1 MLYKECLLIS
11 TTRILYVVVVMKYI
25 VCYSGGHSSALV
37 AIEAVRKY
45 GKEDVILLNHN
56 ISSEVEH
63 KDIKRFKNEIA
74 KYLGLEITYAN
85 MEGWEYKTPLRVCKE
100 LGGFKFGMSPV
111 LCTYHLKT
119 KPFEKYLKENW
130 SDKKEEITILYGFDE
145 NEKARIQRRSS
156 ILGQQGYKTDYP
168 LAFWDRTI
176 EATEEIGIKRPSV
189 YELHRH
195 ANCIG
200 CLKAGMQSWYLVYCL
215 YPKLWKEAKETE
227 NEIGYSIL
235 KDKFLE
241 ELEPKFAQMKCQGFV
256 PSEKISPQKFWAK
269 VEKEL
274 QLIGQISWLPCD
286 CSF

>member
-1 MLYKECLLIS
+1 
-11 TTRILYVVVVMKYI
+11 MKYI

-37 AIEAVRKY
+37 AIEAVRKC
-45 GKEDVILLNHN
+45 GKENVILLNHN
-56 ISSEVEH
+56 ISEEVEH
-63 KDIKRFKNEIA
+63 NDIKRFKNEVA
-74 KYLGLEITYAN
+74 DYLGIEITYAN
-85 MEGWEYKTPLRVCKE
+85 MEGWETKTPLRICKE
-100 LGGFKFGMSPV
+100 LGGFKFFNSPV

-130 SDKKEEITILYGFDE
+130 ADKKDEVTILYGFDA
-145 NEKARIQRRSS
+145 NEKARIQRRAT

-168 LAFWDRTI
+168 LAFWERTI
-176 EATEEIGIKRPSV
+176 ESTEEIGIKKPSV
-189 YELHRH
+189 YDLHRH

-215 YPKLWKEAKETE
+215 YPNLWREAVETE

-241 ELEPKFAQMKCQGFV
+241 ELEPKFQQMKCQGIV
-256 PSEKISPQKFWAK
+256 PTEKVNPQAFWRK

-274 QLIGQISWLPCD
+274 QEIGQISWFPCE

>member
-1 MLYKECLLIS
+1 MNQKK
-11 TTRILYVVVVMKYI
+11 YV
-25 VCYSGGHSSALV
+25 VCYSGGHSSAIV

-45 GKEDVILLNHN
+45 GKENVILLNHN
-56 ISSEVEH
+56 ISAEVEH
-63 KDIKRFKNEIA
+63 EDIKRFKKEIA
-74 KYLGLEITYAN
+74 EYLGIQITYAN
-85 MEGWEYKTPLRVCKE
+85 MPGWETKTPLRVCKE

-119 KPFEKYLKENW
+119 LPFEKWLKENYPVPKGEVNE
-130 SDKKEEITILYGFDE
+130 DIVILYGFDA

-176 EATEEIGIKRPSV
+176 ESTEEIGIKRPSV
-189 YELHRH
+189 YDLHRH

-215 YPKLWKEAKETE
+215 YPELWAEAVATE
-227 NEIGYSIL
+227 NEIGYSLL
-235 KDKFLE
+235 KNKYLE
-241 ELEPKFAQMKCQGFV
+241 DLEPKFTKMRCQGIV
-256 PSEKISPQKFWAK
+256 PTEKLHPKTFWSM

-274 QLIGQISWLPCD
+274 KDVGEISWVPCE